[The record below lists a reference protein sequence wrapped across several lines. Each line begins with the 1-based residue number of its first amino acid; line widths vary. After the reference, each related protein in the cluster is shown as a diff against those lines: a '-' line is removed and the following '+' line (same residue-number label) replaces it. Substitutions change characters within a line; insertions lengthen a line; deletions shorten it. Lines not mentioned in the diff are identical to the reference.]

1 MVKSTIEIKFK
12 NKTITQEIEIPKK
25 FDEFLKLIQKEFD
38 IKQEITKNDLKTFIY
53 KLGDDEEIEEN
64 YDIPGIY
71 EFNYDDLEQEPK
83 NYIMKINMEDI
94 SIITKEQKEK
104 ELLVYSKEVLEAKEK
119 GLPIV
124 ALESTII
131 THGMEYPIN
140 YTTATKVEETVRNNG
155 AIPATIVIIKGIIH
169 IGLDPE
175 TLKEISENKSDFIK
189 CSTRDLPYA
198 LLKKKNGSTTV
209 AATMYIA
216 HKAGIQVFVTGG
228 IGGVHY
234 GNDMDISGDLI
245 ELSRTP
251 VTVICAG
258 AKSILDVPK
267 TLEYLE
273 TFNVPVIGHS
283 CDKFPEFFF
292 ANGDS
297 DVKFRMDSDEEI
309 AGFIDMTFNKMKMNC
324 GILVAIPVPEEANC
338 DKTKIKEAIK
348 VALKDCENE
357 HIKGNKITPYLLKKI
372 NDITKG
378 ESCDTNVK
386 LILNNAE
393 HGAKIS
399 KALNSLIN
407 AK

>member
-1 MVKSTIEIKFK
+1 MNQQGPTIPENLIKF
-12 NKTITQEIEIPKK
+12 
-25 FDEFLKLIQKEFD
+25 
-38 IKQEITKNDLKTFIY
+38 
-53 KLGDDEEIEEN
+53 
-64 YDIPGIY
+64 
-71 EFNYDDLEQEPK
+71 
-83 NYIMKINMEDI
+83 
-94 SIITKEQKEK
+94 
-104 ELLVYSKEVLEAKEK
+104 SKEVLDAKAQ

-140 YTTATKVEETVRNNG
+140 YTTATQVEETVRKNG
-155 AIPATIVIIKGIIH
+155 AIPATIVILKGVVH
-169 IGLDPE
+169 VGLDPE
-175 TLKEISENKSDFIK
+175 ILKDISEHKSDFIK
-189 CSTRDLPYA
+189 CSTRDIPYA
-198 LLKKKNGSTTV
+198 LMKQKNGSTTV
-209 AATMYIA
+209 AATMFIA

-309 AGFIDMTFNKMKMNC
+309 AAFIDMTFNQMRMNC
-324 GILVAIPVPEEANC
+324 GILVGVPVPEELGC
-338 DKTKIKEAIK
+338 DKSKIKSAIK
-348 VALKDCENE
+348 VALEECEKE
-357 HIKGNKITPYLLKKI
+357 HVKGNKITPYLLKKI
-372 NDITKG
+372 NELTGG

-386 LILNNAE
+386 LIINNAM

-399 KALNSLIN
+399 KALTSLIKKN
-407 AK
+407 